1 VTQAVR
7 TGTPLNQSIERAARM
22 LGLFSPE
29 RPELTLADM
38 TVAMD
43 TSKAATHR
51 YALALRHAG
60 LLRYD
65 AARQV
70 YTLGPR
76 IVELAASAL
85 AGLRI
90 IKVAGPHMERLVALV
105 NETVVLSVWD
115 GESPVVVRV
124 EDNTDR
130 VVRIVVRTGTRL
142 PPSSA
147 QGKVF
152 AAFGAF
158 GAFGPSVILGA
169 GSTALDRRELARL
182 HRHRVAVNSQVVQ
195 GIRAIATPVFQN
207 TELAASIAI
216 VGTTAGVPEDP
227 RSPLAAALRHAAEAL
242 SAELGFLPT
251 DATDATEVTAG
262 TDVTD
267 VPTERSAG

>member
-1 VTQAVR
+1 VTQVVR

-22 LGLFSPE
+22 LGLFSPV

-65 AARQV
+65 TARQV

-90 IKVAGPHMERLVALV
+90 IKVAGPHMERLVASV

-158 GAFGPSVILGA
+158 GPSVIPGA
-169 GSTALDRRELARL
+169 GSSALDRRELARL
-182 HRHRVAVNSQVVQ
+182 QRHRVAVNSQVVQ

-207 TELAASIAI
+207 RELAASIAI

-227 RSPLAAALRHAAEAL
+227 RSLLAAALRHAAEAL

-251 DATDATEVTAG
+251 DATDATAG
-262 TDVTD
+262 TDVTDVTD